1 MEVVEDKTEGGFV
14 VSYPDLPGCITCGE
28 TVESAISNALDAKKA
43 WLEAALEEGVEIHE
57 PDSLEDYSG
66 QFNNRSKN
74 SFTSIGDGVNCT
86 FEHVCSNL

>member
-1 MEVVEDKTEGGFV
+1 MPITIPKHEPIKKVYVEMVRE
-14 VSYPDLPGCITCGE
+14 I
-28 TVESAISNALDAKKA
+28 VESAISNALDEKKA

-74 SFTSIGDGVNCT
+74 SFTSIGDGMNCT